1 MPEEARFIDHD
12 TLDVLRGRHPAWR
25 LLRAEHAPL
34 ILSFLHRVFVLPNAR
49 AIAQPELTSRLDDYL
64 FELRERLGEGVYPRS
79 ALEYLDAWASDDAGY
94 LRKYYPAAGG
104 DEPSFDLTPAA
115 EKAIEWVTSLGR
127 RPFVATESRLLTVFD
142 LLRQIVQGT
151 EQDRDAR
158 LADLRGRRDQID
170 GEIQRLEA
178 GDFTL
183 MDAPAVKDRFLQL
196 ASTARALLSDFREVE
211 QNFREL
217 DRGVRERIALWQG
230 SKGELLEDIFGAR
243 DAIGDSD
250 QGRSFRAFWDFLM
263 SPSRQEELTSLLGRV
278 LALPAVQALSP
289 EARLGRVHYDWLDAG
304 EVAQRTVARLS
315 EQLRRFLD
323 DQLFLENKRILTL
336 IREIEQSA
344 LALRSE
350 PPAGPFA
357 EIDDNA
363 AAVEL
368 PMDKPL
374 FVPPWKPV
382 VDSVGVDVGEASISA
397 DALYE
402 QVYVD
407 RERLAENVRRS
418 LETFGQSALAAIID
432 AHPLENGLAELVAY
446 LAIASEDGRHV
457 IDDQHRQ
464 TIQWI
469 DSQGVARQATLP
481 LVIFHR

>member
-1 MPEEARFIDHD
+1 VPGDARFLDHD
-12 TLDVLRGRHPAWR
+12 TLDLLRGRHAAWR

-49 AIAQPELTSRLDDYL
+49 AIAQPDLTSRLDDYL

-79 ALEYLDAWASDDAGY
+79 AAEYLDAWASDDAGY

-115 EKAIEWVTSLGR
+115 EKTIEWVTGLRS

-142 LLRQIVQGT
+142 LLRQIVEGT
-151 EQDRDAR
+151 EQDRGAR
-158 LADLRGRRDQID
+158 MADLRGRRDQID
-170 GEIQRLEA
+170 SEIRRLEA
-178 GDFTL
+178 GDVTM
-183 MDAPAVKDRFLQL
+183 MDAAAVKDRFLQL
-196 ASTARALLSDFREVE
+196 ASTARALLSD
-211 QNFREL
+211 FREL

-230 SKGELLEDIFGAR
+230 SKGELLEDIFGER

-263 SPSRQEELTSLLGRV
+263 SPSRQEELTSLLERV

-289 EARLGRVHYDWLDAG
+289 ESRLGRVHYDWLDAG

-323 DQLFLENKRILTL
+323 DQLFLENKRIMTV

-357 EIDDNA
+357 EIEDSA
-363 AAVEL
+363 AAIEL

-374 FVPPWKPV
+374 FLPPWKPV
-382 VDSVGVDVGEASISA
+382 VDSTGVDVGEARIAA

-407 RERLAENVRRS
+407 RARLADNVRRS
-418 LETFGQSALAAIID
+418 LETFPQAALAAIVD

-469 DSQGVARQATLP
+469 DSQGVARQAKLP

>member
-1 MPEEARFIDHD
+1 VPDDARLLDHD
-12 TLDVLRGRHPAWR
+12 TLELLRGRHPAWR

-49 AIAQPELTSRLDDYL
+49 AIAQPELMSRLDDHL
-64 FELRERLGEGVYPRS
+64 FELRERRGEGVYPRP
-79 ALEYLDAWASDDAGY
+79 AVEYLDAWASDDAGY
-94 LRKYYPAAGG
+94 LRKYYAAGGG
-104 DEPSFDLTPAA
+104 DEPTFDLTPAS
-115 EKAIEWVTSLGR
+115 EKAIEWVTGLSR

-142 LLRQIVQGT
+142 LLRQIVEGT

-183 MDAPAVKDRFLQL
+183 MDAAAVKDRFLQL

-230 SKGELLEDIFGAR
+230 SKGELLEDIFGER

-278 LALPAVQALSP
+278 LALPAVRTLSP

-350 PPAGPFA
+350 PPGGPFA
-357 EIDDNA
+357 EIEDNA
-363 AAVEL
+363 ASIEL

-382 VDSVGVDVGEASISA
+382 VDSGGVDVGEASISA

-407 RERLAENVRRS
+407 RVRLAENVRRS
-418 LETFGQSALAAIID
+418 LETFGQAALAAIVD

-446 LAIASEDGRHV
+446 LAIASEDRRHV
-457 IDDQHRQ
+457 IDDQRRQ

>member
-1 MPEEARFIDHD
+1 MTGDARFLDHD
-12 TLDVLRGRHPAWR
+12 TLDLLRGRHAAWR
-25 LLRAEHAPL
+25 LLRAEHSPL
-34 ILSFLHRVFVLPNAR
+34 ILSFLHRVFVVPNAR
-49 AIAQPELTSRLDDYL
+49 AIAQPDLTSRLDDYL

-79 ALEYLDAWASDDAGY
+79 AAEYLDAWASDDAGY

-115 EKAIEWVTSLGR
+115 EKAVEWVTGLRS

-142 LLRQIVQGT
+142 LLRQIVEGT
-151 EQDRDAR
+151 EQDRGAR
-158 LADLRGRRDQID
+158 MADLRARRHQID
-170 GEIQRLEA
+170 SEIRRLEA
-178 GDFTL
+178 GDVTL
-183 MDAPAVKDRFLQL
+183 MDDAAVRDRFLQL

-230 SKGELLEDIFGAR
+230 SKGELLEDIFGER

-263 SPSRQEELTSLLGRV
+263 SPSRQEELTSLLERV
-278 LALPAVQALSP
+278 LTLPAVQALSP
-289 EARLGRVHYDWLDAG
+289 ESRLGRVHYDWLDAG

-323 DQLFLENKRILTL
+323 DQLFLENKRIMTV

-357 EIDDNA
+357 EIEDSA

-382 VDSVGVDVGEASISA
+382 VDSAGVDVGEALIAA

-407 RERLAENVRRS
+407 RARLADNVRRS
-418 LETFGQSALAAIID
+418 LETFPQAALAAIVD

-469 DSQGVARQATLP
+469 DSQGVPRQATLP

>member
-1 MPEEARFIDHD
+1 MTGDARFLEHD
-12 TLDVLRGRHPAWR
+12 TLDLLRGRHAAWR
-25 LLRAEHAPL
+25 LLRAEHAPF
-34 ILSFLHRVFVLPNAR
+34 ILSFLHRVFVAPNAR
-49 AIAQPELTSRLDDYL
+49 AISQAELTSRLEDYL

-79 ALEYLDAWASDDAGY
+79 ATEYLAAWASDDAGY
-94 LRKYYPAAGG
+94 LRKYYPATGG

-115 EKAIEWVTSLGR
+115 EKAIEWVSGLR
-127 RPFVATESRLLTVFD
+127 SRPFVATESRLLTVFE
-142 LLRQIVQGT
+142 LLRQIVEGT
-151 EQDRDAR
+151 EQNAGAR

-170 GEIQRLEA
+170 SEIRKLEA
-178 GDFTL
+178 GDVAL
-183 MDAPAVKDRFLQL
+183 MDDAAVKDRFLQL
-196 ASTARALLSDFREVE
+196 ASTARALLSDFRQVE

-230 SKGELLEDIFGAR
+230 SKGELLEEIFGER

-263 SPSRQEELTSLLGRV
+263 SPSRQEELTSLLERA

-289 EARLGRVHYDWLDAG
+289 ESRLGRVHYDWLDAG

-323 DQLFLENKRILTL
+323 DQLFLENKRIIAI

-350 PPAGPFA
+350 PPPGLFA
-357 EIDDNA
+357 EIEDSA

-382 VDSVGVDVGEASISA
+382 VDSAGVDVGDARIA
-397 DALYE
+397 TDALYD

-407 RERLAENVRRS
+407 RARLAENVRRS
-418 LETFGQSALAAIID
+418 LETSPQAALAAIVD
-432 AHPLENGLAELVAY
+432 AYPLEHGLAELVAY

-457 IDDQHRQ
+457 IDDERRQ
-464 TIQWI
+464 AIQWI
-469 DSQGVARQATLP
+469 DGQGVARQATLP

>member
-1 MPEEARFIDHD
+1 MTGDARFLDHD
-12 TLDVLRGRHPAWR
+12 TLDLLRGRHAAWR

-49 AIAQPELTSRLDDYL
+49 AITQPDLTSRLDDYL

-79 ALEYLDAWASDDAGY
+79 AAEYLDAWASDDASY
-94 LRKYYPAAGG
+94 LRKYYPPAGG

-115 EKAIEWVTSLGR
+115 EKAIEWVTGLRS

-142 LLRQIVQGT
+142 LLRQIVEGT
-151 EQDRDAR
+151 EQDRGAR
-158 LADLRGRRDQID
+158 MADLRGRRDQID
-170 GEIQRLEA
+170 SEIRRLEA
-178 GDFTL
+178 GDVTM
-183 MDAPAVKDRFLQL
+183 MDAAAVKDRFLQL

-230 SKGELLEDIFGAR
+230 SKGELLEDIFGER

-263 SPSRQEELTSLLGRV
+263 SPSRQEELTSLLERV
-278 LALPAVQALSP
+278 LALPAVQTLSP
-289 EARLGRVHYDWLDAG
+289 ESRLGRVHYDWLDAG

-323 DQLFLENKRILTL
+323 DQLFLENKRIMTV

-350 PPAGPFA
+350 PPPGPFA
-357 EIDDNA
+357 EIEDSA

-382 VDSVGVDVGEASISA
+382 VDSTGVDVGESHIAA

-407 RERLAENVRRS
+407 RARLADNVRRS
-418 LETFGQSALAAIID
+418 LETFPQAALAAIVD